1 MADTRRSRCTRT
13 CVATI
18 GVVIAAPMTWGIN
31 ASLNSRATYQRFRMD
46 APRRAQAFEAARR
59 ASSSDRVR
67 LNVTTV
73 ARSPPI
79 VRIERFLSDAE
90 CDYLMDMHAP
100 VLTSCFPGLPE
111 PLVFWLGP
119 WAATGSPRVCREMN
133 MGTIPKHAPGN
144 EMLRAVNDRM
154 DSLVK
159 HMKPPDRSP
168 AMDFQLVQYRRGG
181 KFRAHQDSWVG
192 DSGSTAMP
200 LTMMVF
206 LNEPEEGGKT
216 VFPHAGTDGIGVEVQ
231 PRKGELLVWTSCPEH
246 AARSENGGTIWPASL
261 QSTHAGSRLTNGD
274 KWILNRF
281 FWRPGPGQ
289 LACPIAMADLLE
301 ISSLEVAYAL

>member
-13 CVATI
+13 CVAAI
-18 GVVIAAPMTWGIN
+18 GVVIAAPVLWGVN
-31 ASLNSRATYQRFRMD
+31 ASFNSRATDQRFRLG
-46 APRRAQAFEAARR
+46 AARRAQAFEAARR
-59 ASSSDRVR
+59 ASSPERVR
-67 LNVTTV
+67 LNVTAV
-73 ARSPPI
+73 AHSPPI

-90 CDYLMDMHAP
+90 CDHLMDVHAH

-133 MGTIPKHAPGN
+133 MGSIPKFAPGN

-154 DSLVK
+154 DSLLT
-159 HMKPPDRSP
+159 HMRAPDRSP
-168 AMDFQLVQYRRGG
+168 FMDFQLVQYRRGG
-181 KFRAHQDSWVG
+181 RFRAHQDSWVG
-192 DSGSTAMP
+192 ESGSTAMP

-216 VFPHAGTDGIGVEVQ
+216 VFPHAGTEGIGVEVQ